1 MSKKLHKYAETLYHL
16 INFRLSQFIQS
27 RSMLK
32 MDYDTFMI
40 VSCIGVHA
48 LKANIKNKDDWE
60 SVWEITRAKNLDKFY
75 NKKKLTI
82 FALANLIG
90 LPTETVRRKIE
101 ILKKKKLISNNGKF
115 GLLPTEKIEELMKP
129 FALNEVDELSNFLRS
144 LDKHGTLDALLDKK
158 YKTLR

>member
-16 INFRLSQFIQS
+16 INFRLSQYKQS
-27 RSMLK
+27 KSMLK

-40 VSCIGVHA
+40 VSCIGAHA
-48 LKANIKNKDDWE
+48 LKNNIKAIDDWE
-60 SVWEITRAKNLDKFY
+60 SVWEITRSKNFDKFY

-101 ILKKKKLISNNGKF
+101 ILKKKKLISNNGKW
-115 GLLPTEKIEELMKP
+115 GLMPTDKIEELMKP

-144 LDKHGTLDALLDKK
+144 LDKHGSLDALLDKI
-158 YKTLR
+158 YKTLE

>member
-40 VSCIGVHA
+40 VSCIGAHA
-48 LKANIKNKDDWE
+48 LKANIKNIDDWE
-60 SVWEITRAKNLDKFY
+60 SVWEITRAKNLNKFY

-101 ILKKKKLISNNGKF
+101 ILKKKKLISNNSKF
-115 GLLPTEKIEELMKP
+115 GLVPTEKIEELMKP
-129 FALNEVDELSNFLRS
+129 FALNEVEELSNFLRS
-144 LDKHGTLDALLDKK
+144 LDKHGSLDALLDKK
-158 YKTLR
+158 YKTLG

>member
-16 INFRLSQFIQS
+16 INFRLSQFMQS

-40 VSCIGVHA
+40 VSCIGAHA
-48 LKANIKNKDDWE
+48 LKNSINIKNDWE
-60 SVWEITRAKNLDKFY
+60 SVWEITRSKNHDKFY

-90 LPTETVRRKIE
+90 LPTETVRRKIVK
-101 ILKKKKLISNNGKF
+101 LKKKKLISNNSKL
-115 GLLPTEKIEELMKP
+115 GLVPTEKIEELMKSY
-129 FALNEVDELSNFLRS
+129 ALNEVDELSSFLKS
-144 LDKHGTLDALLDKK
+144 LDKHGSLDVLLDKK
-158 YKTLR
+158 YKTPG

>member
-16 INFRLSQFIQS
+16 INFRLSQFKQS

-32 MDYDTFMI
+32 MDYESFMI
-40 VSCIGVHA
+40 VSCIGAHA
-48 LKANIKNKDDWE
+48 LKTNIKTKDDWE
-60 SVWEITRAKNLDKFY
+60 SVWEITKEKNLDKFY

-101 ILKKKKLISNNGKF
+101 ILKKKKLIKHTSPL
-115 GLLPTEKIEELMKP
+115 GLVPTEKIEELMKP
-129 FALNEVDELSNFLRS
+129 FAINEVDYLSSFLKS
-144 LDKHGTLDALLDKK
+144 LEKHGSLAALLDKK
-158 YKTLR
+158 

>member
-16 INFRLSQFIQS
+16 INFRLSQFMQS

-40 VSCIGVHA
+40 VSCIGAHA
-48 LKANIKNKDDWE
+48 LKNNIKAKDDWE

-101 ILKKKKLISNNGKF
+101 ILKKKKLISNNGKL
-115 GLLPTEKIEELMKP
+115 GLMPTDKIEELMKP
-129 FALNEVDELSNFLRS
+129 FALNEVDELSNFLKS
-144 LDKHGTLDALLDKK
+144 LDRHGSLDALLDKNIK
-158 YKTLR
+158 L

>member
-16 INFRLSQFIQS
+16 INFRLSQFMQS

-40 VSCIGVHA
+40 VSCIGAHA
-48 LKANIKNKDDWE
+48 LKNNIKAIDDWE
-60 SVWEITRAKNLDKFY
+60 SVWEITRTKNLDKFY

-90 LPTETVRRKIE
+90 IPTETVRRKIE
-101 ILKKKKLISNNGKF
+101 ILKKKKLIRNNGKL
-115 GLLPTEKIEELMKP
+115 GLMPTDKIEELMKP
-129 FALNEVDELSNFLRS
+129 FALNEVDELSNFLRF
-144 LDKHGTLDALLDKK
+144 LDEHGSLDALLDKK
-158 YKTLR
+158 YKTLE

>member
-27 RSMLK
+27 KFMLK
-32 MDYDTFMI
+32 MDYESFMI
-40 VSCIGVHA
+40 ISCIGAHA

-101 ILKKKKLISNNGKF
+101 ILKKKKLISNNSKF
-115 GLLPTEKIEELMKP
+115 GLVPTEKIEELMKP
-129 FALNEVDELSNFLRS
+129 FALNEVEELSNFLRS
-144 LDKHGTLDALLDKK
+144 LDKHGSLDALLDKK
-158 YKTLR
+158 YKTLG